1 MHSHIALDSAETECD
16 RSHYNFV
23 VTVNA
28 DVDIL
33 HNTTYRFLVGQARHG
48 PQGTFLDGSKVFLD
62 RSYLASQNT
71 GYRPSVASDPSSNF
85 TFIAFN
91 MYNDMQTGELL
102 KNPWVLSTENNT
114 QGTIV
119 PGEFTAV
126 LYINRPEFIPNGT
139 ADQMPEPVWKTFT
152 PGSQNG
158 YNCTRAL
165 TNTTSLSAAESTDG
179 ISGANVVNGAFT
191 RSAAHG
197 LGVSFALV
205 AAGTILL

>member
-1 MHSHIALDSAETECD
+1 
-16 RSHYNFV
+16 
-23 VTVNA
+23 
-28 DVDIL
+28 
-33 HNTTYRFLVGQARHG
+33 
-48 PQGTFLDGSKVFLD
+48 
-62 RSYLASQNT
+62 
-71 GYRPSVASDPSSNF
+71 
-85 TFIAFN
+85 

-126 LYINRPEFIPNGT
+126 VSVALVFFWQSSCSTLSQLYINRPEFIPNGT

-197 LGVSFALV
+197 LGVSLALV